1 MGNYRPWGPHGAE
14 GSPLEVTPNPTA
26 QGSFQNIGGAD
37 WDASPVATSSGAA
50 GPTHPVSQIAFS
62 LIMVPFVWLFWICL
76 YPMTAAAGIVSGLT
90 VSSVASRFL
99 ARSDID
105 VANFFGIVVGFAV
118 IVVVCRIEYR
128 LAQNAG
134 FRTGRHIVRLIMF
147 GVFGVPWFM
156 GFMGDADARRASF
169 NHMFKMHGQ
178 PFVPAATNPQ
188 QFDHHRDCGGGDAL
202 RVDKG
207 RAPAWVLAPKAEMD
221 WVEVAKELR
230 YRSSS

>member
-1 MGNYRPWGPHGAE
+1 M
-14 GSPLEVTPNPTA
+14 
-26 QGSFQNIGGAD
+26 
-37 WDASPVATSSGAA
+37 ATSSVAA

-169 NHMFKMHGQ
+169 SYMFKMLGS
-178 PFVPAATNPQ
+178 PS
-188 QFDHHRDCGGGDAL
+188 L
-202 RVDKG
+202 
-207 RAPAWVLAPKAEMD
+207 
-221 WVEVAKELR
+221 
-230 YRSSS
+230 S